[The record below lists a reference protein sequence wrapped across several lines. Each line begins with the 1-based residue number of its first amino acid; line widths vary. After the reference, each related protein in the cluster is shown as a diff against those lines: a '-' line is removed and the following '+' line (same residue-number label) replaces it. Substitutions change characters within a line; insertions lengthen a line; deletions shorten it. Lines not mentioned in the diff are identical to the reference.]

1 MKDRGSKPHPGP
13 MSFMRVDAEVTGIF
27 VAIAFVVLGLV
38 ALPEATWFFLG
49 TVLVG
54 VVVALLLRFTSK
66 KFTGVVLG
74 AVVVLMAVALWW
86 AGRPPQRPQGV
97 SPNALH
103 LEPNNVGFA
112 PHKQGYWLDCWFD
125 RDTNLDRC
133 RLTDAKGIALFEDVF
148 LPCVAQPPFSQSE
161 LVLDARWTGNTWIQ
175 SQDKRVNIPVVYL
188 KKYIL
193 LPRSLLTEARQEGYC
208 SD

>member
-1 MKDRGSKPHPGP
+1 

-54 VVVALLLRFTSK
+54 VVIALLLRFTSK

-74 AVVVLMAVALWW
+74 AAVVLMAVVLWW

-103 LEPNNVGFA
+103 LDPNNAGSTL
-112 PHKQGYWLDCWFD
+112 HKKGYWLDCWFD
-125 RDTNLDRC
+125 RDANLDRC
-133 RLTDAKGIALFEDVF
+133 RHDGQAVHGSNRRIRESTFLSFTCRSIANSCFPEVSTQKPGNKAIVLIKKPLRVISDYTNRIFE
-148 LPCVAQPPFSQSE
+148 
-161 LVLDARWTGNTWIQ
+161 
-175 SQDKRVNIPVVYL
+175 
-188 KKYIL
+188 
-193 LPRSLLTEARQEGYC
+193 QEFT
-208 SD
+208 